1 MTFFFAIMLSSQLQ
15 TKIQA
20 HFHVYA
26 PRLFQSYNWNP
37 ICTSLITCTFVPKSE
52 DSLKNTSP
60 KMFFTWE
67 CLWPIPC
74 TLSHLWDCVC
84 IPRYYFNHIFSC
96 LSCGHGPKIKVVT
109 RNVFAL
115 DFSWLTWERTHFVNY
130 ANLMLRSLGII

>member
-60 KMFFTWE
+60 KMFFTWVAYDPFLALCHICE
-67 CLWPIPC
+67 IVFVSQD
-74 TLSHLWDCVC
+74 TISITSSHALA
-84 IPRYYFNHIFSC
+84 
-96 LSCGHGPKIKVVT
+96 VVT
-109 RNVFAL
+109 GPR
-115 DFSWLTWERTHFVNY
+115 
-130 ANLMLRSLGII
+130 LRSWQEMSSHWILVGLHGKGPILWTMQISC